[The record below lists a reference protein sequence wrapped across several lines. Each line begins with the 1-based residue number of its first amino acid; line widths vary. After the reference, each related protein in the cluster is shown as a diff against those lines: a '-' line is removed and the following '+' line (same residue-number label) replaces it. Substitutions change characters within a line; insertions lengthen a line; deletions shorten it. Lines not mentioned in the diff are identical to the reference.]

1 MTTPEQD
8 LWVAVIAQQFT
19 DACREIPIE
28 YYYEQDGHGLLIKLL
43 LLEYK

>member
-19 DACREIPIE
+19 DATREIPQNIE
-28 YYYEQDGHGLLIKLL
+28 FKKDT
-43 LLEYK
+43 